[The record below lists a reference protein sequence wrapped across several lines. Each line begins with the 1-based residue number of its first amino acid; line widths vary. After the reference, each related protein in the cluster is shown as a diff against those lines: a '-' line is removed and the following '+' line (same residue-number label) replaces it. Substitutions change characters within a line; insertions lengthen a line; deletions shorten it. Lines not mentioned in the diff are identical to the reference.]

1 MKILVIIFLCLIF
14 EFSSGQG
21 FHYPSIIPKGNS
33 IHDFVPKGWKILK
46 SKKGDLNS
54 DNYNDIALVLQHRD
68 SVSLIKDEDGFS
80 DTVITQPRILVIA
93 FFNNATKQYDLI
105 EQSNSFILSYDNP
118 SMDFPFQNISIV
130 NQILQIDFSI
140 FYNMGSWE
148 TSTNNYKFRFQ
159 DNKFKLIGADYNST
173 MRNTGEIENRSYNF
187 LTKKVKI
194 TTGNIENDQQKTRWK
209 PFSCKEL
216 KTFKNFTQP
225 FTWEVEKDF
234 FI

>member
-1 MKILVIIFLCLIF
+1 MKILAALILVSIF
-14 EFSSGQG
+14 EFSSGQS
-21 FHYPSIIPKGNS
+21 FHYPSIKPKVNS
-33 IHDFVPKGWKILK
+33 VHDFVPTGWTILK
-46 SKKGDLNS
+46 LTKGDLNS
-54 DNYNDIALVLQHRD
+54 DKYKDIALVLQHRD
-68 SVSLIKDEDGFS
+68 SVSLIKDEDGSS

-105 EQSNSFILSYDNP
+105 EQSNSFILYYDNP
-118 SMDFPFQNISIV
+118 SMDDPFQNISIA

-148 TSTNNYKFRFQ
+148 TSNNSYKFRFR

-173 MRNTGEIENRSYNF
+173 MRNTGETENRSYNF
-187 LTKKVKI
+187 LTKKVKV
-194 TTGNIENDQQKTRWK
+194 TTGNIENRKQKARWK
-209 PFSCKEL
+209 QFNCKEL
-216 KTFKNFTQP
+216 KTFKTFMQP

>member
-1 MKILVIIFLCLIF
+1 MKILATLFLILIF
-14 EFSSGQG
+14 EVSSGQS
-21 FHYPSIIPKGNS
+21 FYYPLIKPIGNS
-33 IHDFVPKGWKILK
+33 IQDFVPNGWEILK
-46 SKKGDLNS
+46 STKGDLNS
-54 DNYNDIALVLQHRD
+54 DKYNDFVLVLQHRD
-68 SVSLIKDEDGFS
+68 SVSLIKNEDDYP

-93 FFNNATKQYDLI
+93 FFNNATKLYDLI

-118 SMDFPFQNISIV
+118 SMDDPFQNISIV

-148 TSTNNYKFRFQ
+148 TSTNSYKFRFQ

-173 MRNTGEIENRSYNF
+173 MRNTGERKDRSYNF
-187 LTKKVKI
+187 LTKKVKV
-194 TTGNIENDQQKTRWK
+194 TTGNIENDQQKIRWK
-209 PFSCKEL
+209 QFNCKEL
-216 KTFKNFTQP
+216 KNFKNFTQP